1 MEWKKF
7 VNMWQ
12 TTIGEMPPKETW
24 HSFEQYVSTVASET
38 IMLNALKEL
47 AEPYHKIR
55 NTDSFKKPP
64 TLWQLQSAIA
74 EIATAVSKPEARPQ
88 CHTCENSGTVYVID
102 NGRYSNDDFPPELT
116 APFQR
121 GESTCVVPCPEC
133 KKDKYSGNE
142 KLRLRVVSRSLPP
155 SRRDEIAPYRR
166 IMKDAEV
173 SA

>member
-24 HSFEQYVSTVASET
+24 HSFEQYVSAVASDS
-38 IMLNALKEL
+38 IMIDALKEL

-64 TLWQLQSAIA
+64 TLWQLQDAVSRQ
-74 EIATAVSKPEARPQ
+74 ATAAAKPEEIHCRR
-88 CHTCENSGTVYVID
+88 CENSGTVYVID
-102 NGRYSNDDFPPELT
+102 NGRYSDDDFPPELS

-133 KKDKYSGNE
+133 QKEKYSGNE
-142 KLRLRVVSRSLPP
+142 KLRLRVVNRSLPP
-155 SRRDEIAPYRR
+155 SRRDDIAPYRR
-166 IMKDAEV
+166 IMKSAEV